1 MAELRDYKCP
11 LCCADNEVRI
21 AKDENERLLEVIN
34 SLKQELE
41 HKRKELLE
49 LNGKYITLFDEN
61 HDLRKRV
68 KELENACDEEAE
80 TSVKTNDARLAAEK
94 EAEKWKQEYYNLLR
108 IDRNIDPNGCY
119 IHIHLDMTLD
129 RLKDDNETVSKLQDI
144 LDHIKKQKNP
154 GITTAPVF
162 DTEHFAPGKMFRV
175 DRYVRKGDDRNF
187 AESCNVVIIC
197 ASGQNTRLECRS
209 IDKDN
214 ACVTI
219 DIGRVING
227 EIVLSPV
234 KIVEEE

>member
-1 MAELRDYKCP
+1 MRMVMMSNIGDFTTPC
-11 LCCADNEVRI
+11 DNCV
-21 AKDENERLLEVIN
+21 
-34 SLKQELE
+34 LKLE
-41 HKRKELLE
+41 HYAI
-49 LNGKYITLFDEN
+49 NMKYNTLFDEN

-94 EAEKWKQEYYNLLR
+94 EAEKWKREYYDLLQR
-108 IDRNIDPNGCY
+108 VMNRHNKAQSIN
-119 IHIHLDMTLD
+119 
-129 RLKDDNETVSKLQDI
+129 
-144 LDHIKKQKNP
+144 
-154 GITTAPVF
+154 GITVAPVF

-187 AESCNVVIIC
+187 VESCNVVIIC

-219 DIGRVING
+219 DISRVING

>member
-1 MAELRDYKCP
+1 MTELKDYKCP
-11 LCCADNEVRI
+11 LCCAD
-21 AKDENERLLEVIN
+21 KDENERLLEVIN

-94 EAEKWKQEYYNLLR
+94 EAEKWKREYYDLLQR
-108 IDRNIDPNGCY
+108 VMNRHNKAQSIN
-119 IHIHLDMTLD
+119 
-129 RLKDDNETVSKLQDI
+129 
-144 LDHIKKQKNP
+144 
-154 GITTAPVF
+154 GITVAPVF

-187 AESCNVVIIC
+187 VESCNVVIVC

-219 DIGRVING
+219 DVSRVING

>member
-11 LCCADNEVRI
+11 LCCADNEIRI
-21 AKDENERLLEVIN
+21 AKDENERLLEEIN
-34 SLKQELE
+34 SLKQELKDANSALE

-49 LNGKYITLFDEN
+49 LNGKYIILFDEN
-61 HDLRKRV
+61 HDLIKRV

-80 TSVKTNDARLAAEK
+80 TSAKTNDARLAAEK
-94 EAEKWKQEYYNLLR
+94 EAEKWKREYYDLFQRVMNR
-108 IDRNIDPNGCY
+108 HNKAQSIN
-119 IHIHLDMTLD
+119 
-129 RLKDDNETVSKLQDI
+129 
-144 LDHIKKQKNP
+144 
-154 GITTAPVF
+154 GITVAPVF

-187 AESCNVVIIC
+187 VESCNVVIIC